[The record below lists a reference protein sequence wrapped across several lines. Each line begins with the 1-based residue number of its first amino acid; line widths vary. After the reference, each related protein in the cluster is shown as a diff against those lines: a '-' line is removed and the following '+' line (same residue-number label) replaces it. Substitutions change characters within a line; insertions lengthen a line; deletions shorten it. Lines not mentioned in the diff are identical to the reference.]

1 MRIDYEHELSKLYLE
16 KENHERADSYR
27 RQEGII

>member
-16 KENHERADSYR
+16 KEKHKCVDSYR
-27 RQEGII
+27 RKEGII